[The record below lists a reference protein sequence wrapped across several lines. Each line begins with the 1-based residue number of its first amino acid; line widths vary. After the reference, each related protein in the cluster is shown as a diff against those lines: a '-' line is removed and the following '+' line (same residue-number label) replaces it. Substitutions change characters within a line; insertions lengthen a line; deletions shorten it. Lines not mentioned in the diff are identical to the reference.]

1 MEATNFNEFDNVEM
15 KAASM
20 ILDFAD
26 ADIVAVI
33 DFESFSVDVI
43 GRATDDIVGVF
54 SVVDLAILDL
64 LGVICS
70 V

>member
-20 ILDFAD
+20 ILDFTEAE
-26 ADIVAVI
+26 IVAVI
-33 DFESFSVDVI
+33 DFEAFSVDVI
-43 GRATDDIVGVF
+43 RSPIDDVVGRF
-54 SVVDLAILDL
+54 SVVDLPILDL

>member
-1 MEATNFNEFDNVEM
+1 VEK

-20 ILDFAD
+20 ILDFAE
-26 ADIVAVI
+26 AEIVAVI
-33 DFESFSVDVI
+33 DFEAFSVDVI
-43 GRATDDIVGVF
+43 GSATDDVVGGF
-54 SVVDLAILDL
+54 SVGDLAILDL